1 MGMVIN
7 LGTSNAPVQTSSKVM
22 GQVQP
27 DTTAAELGALS
38 IASKEIIWWSNMLQS
53 IGLIVEV
60 DKPIPVQQDNTS
72 TIIISQRGP
81 GFGKSRYLNVAY
93 FYVKQFLDNGTIEL
107 IKTESKD
114 MIADG
119 LTKVLPTKEF
129 KRFTEIMLNLASSFS
144 KGSVNETDG
153 GVLE

>member
-93 FYVKQFLDNGTIEL
+93 FYVKQFQSPSNEGIQEVYRNNAKSSKL
-107 IKTESKD
+107 I
-114 MIADG
+114 
-119 LTKVLPTKEF
+119 L
-129 KRFTEIMLNLASSFS
+129 KRF
-144 KGSVNETDG
+144 G
-153 GVLE
+153 